1 MYRSCTPAES
11 HWYRHMVTRVFVPD
25 HASRQRRTGQR
36 GGPGVT
42 TPSVDYCLA
51 KVTFGFWPTLHVAL
65 TGEVDMAPTICVV
78 PLNVPLKTRV
88 HCAAATCG
96 DKVIATVDPVTVPD
110 NWPPLM
116 LLFGTPIVTPETQVP
131 LIVAPLWDRDTVRTS
146 PWPAS
151 PQQTELLTHVPATF
165 WFEGLVELLHEN

>member
-116 LLFGTPIVTPETQVP
+116 LLFGTPIVTLGDATIERNLRKGVRDRRRTPGMP
-131 LIVAPLWDRDTVRTS
+131 LARRPRALRDTGAR
-146 PWPAS
+146 P
-151 PQQTELLTHVPATF
+151 
-165 WFEGLVELLHEN
+165 